1 MVHKESRVIRIK
13 EENQT
18 QNTKHKTE
26 NKKHAQ
32 KKKKHATKTPHE
44 VYCTRRAGRRAHA
57 TRVHVYGTSG
67 TGGVQRVLS
76 RGLVTTVQSLASPV
90 TGGQTATGG
99 RGG

>member
-18 QNTKHKTE
+18 QNTKRKT
-26 NKKHAQ
+26 KHAQ
-32 KKKKHATKTPHE
+32 KKKNATKTPHE